1 MKLRQVQRQRQ
12 SQKTKLIY
20 AASAT
25 MILALIAV
33 FSFVFNIGN
42 IRTGFSAPAGASITC
57 AQSGNWNSTS
67 TWTGGVVPTSADNV
81 TISDGRTVTV
91 NITNAAC
98 SSLTLGGG
106 GTSNGTITF
115 ASTSSPSLTVTNN
128 ITSNTGTG
136 TAYVTMVSGATLS
149 ANSFVQGPGH
159 VILTCDF
166 STGTVIYTGATSTT
180 IIATTYNNLTIASTT
195 NKKTLAGTTTVTGT
209 LTITSGALIESTYT
223 LDLKGNFVNN
233 STFSGGTGT
242 IIFDNNSAQTIGGS
256 GPYGVIAQ
264 TFYNLTINNSSG
276 VTLSAP
282 VTVSNILT
290 LTSGILTLGSN
301 KLTVSGSISGGSS
314 SSFIETNSTGVLEM
328 TASHTSPG
336 TVFPIGDGYN
346 PITIQPVTAD
356 ATFDVSVL
364 NGVTDKLGATISSH
378 SVGVTWKVVLTTGSA
393 QNVTVTPEWFTS
405 DELTSFGRSTSYVA
419 SRTTSPTGT
428 WVPMSAGGAA
438 SGSNPYTRSGSI
450 SSMALST
457 SYYIGVGDN
466 VGALPVT
473 LISFEAMY
481 ENSRVSLNWATASE
495 INNHYFEIE
504 RSTDGQIW
512 QSVSREDGHGNS
524 TERQDYSYTDDLAGI
539 VPAGDIYYRL
549 HQVDFNGAATYSMI
563 RSVSINAPAPSSSIT
578 VYPNPTSRELNV
590 NWNSED
596 NGNAML
602 RIVNINGATL
612 YSENVTGMGT
622 MHKQLDLSSYKSG
635 TYFVQIVTDKNT
647 SSQTVI
653 KK

>member
-1 MKLRQVQRQRQ
+1 
-12 SQKTKLIY
+12 
-20 AASAT
+20 

-42 IRTGFSAPAGASITC
+42 IRTGFSAPAGANITC

-67 TWTGGVVPTSADNV
+67 TWTGGVVPTSADVV

-91 NITNAAC
+91 NATDAAC
-98 SSLTLGGG
+98 SSITLGGT
-106 GTSNGTITF
+106 GTGAGSITF
-115 ASTSSPSLTVTNN
+115 ASSGSPVLTVTNN
-128 ITSNTGTG
+128 ISTSTGTG
-136 TAYVTMVSGATLS
+136 ISTITLVSGATLS
-149 ANSFVQGPGH
+149 ANSIVNGGAH
-159 VILTCDF
+159 TNLTCDF
-166 STGTVIYTGATSTT
+166 STGTVIYSSSGSTT
-180 IIATTYNNLTIASTT
+180 IFAATYDNLTIAAGS

-209 LTITSGALIESTYT
+209 LTISSGALIQSSFT
-223 LDLKGNFVNN
+223 LDLKGNFINN

-242 IIFDNNSAQTIGGS
+242 TIFDNNSAQTISGS
-256 GPYGVIAQ
+256 GPWGPITQ
-264 TFYNLTINNSSG
+264 TFYNLYINNSSG

-282 VTVSNILT
+282 VSVSHT
-290 LTSGILTLGSN
+290 LVLESGILTLGSN
-301 KLTVSGSISGGSS
+301 KLTVTGMIYVVGSATSY
-314 SSFIETNSTGVLEM
+314 IETNSTGVLEM
-328 TASHTSPG
+328 TASHSTG

-346 PITIQPVTAD
+346 PITIQPATAD
-356 ATFDVSVL
+356 ATFDVSVSD
-364 NGVTDKLGATISSH
+364 GVTDKLGAAISSH
-378 SVGVTWKVVLTTGSA
+378 SVGVTWKVVLTSGSA
-393 QNVTVTPEWFTS
+393 QNVTVTPEWFS
-405 DELTSFGRSTSYVA
+405 GDELTSFSRATSYVA

-428 WVPMSAGGAA
+428 WGPLSVAGAA
-438 SGSNPYTRSGSI
+438 SGSNPYTQSGTI

-457 SYYIGVGDN
+457 NYYIGVGDN

-473 LISFEAMY
+473 LISFEANY
-481 ENSRVSLNWATASE
+481 ENNQVNLNWATASE

-512 QSVSREDGHGNS
+512 QGISKIDGHGNS
-524 TERQDYSYTDDLAGI
+524 TEQQDYSYTDDLAGI

-563 RSVSINAPAPSSSIT
+563 RSVSVNAPAPSSSIT

-602 RIVNINGATL
+602 RIVNISGATL
-612 YSENVTGMGT
+612 YSENVTGIGT
-622 MHKQLDLSSYKSG
+622 MHKQLDLSAYKSG

-647 SSQTVI
+647 NSQTVI